1 MKKLTILTGIL
12 CMSAASLFGQTTKGN
27 VIVDVYGGA
36 PNWGN
41 VLFKALQSDSATNSG
56 FKTNGGALS
65 YGARVEYMMADNFG
79 LGIDANYEVSG
90 FGFNYQKQDQS
101 SGAILTH
108 RFDYTATKIRAMV
121 RMNYH
126 FAQTELVDAY
136 LGVGA
141 GYRNVTRK
149 TVDSGSYDSGNLNLG
164 SGINPIAFRVAVG
177 SRFYFTDMLGGML
190 EFGIGGGGII
200 QFGVSAK
207 F

>member
-41 VLFKALQSDSATNSG
+41 VLFKALKNDTSMNND
-56 FKTNGGALS
+56 FRVNGGPLS
-65 YGARVEYMMADNFG
+65 YGARFEYMLAENFG

-90 FGFNYQKQDQS
+90 FGFNYQGTDQNT
-101 SGAILTH
+101 GTPMT
-108 RFDYTATKIRAMV
+108 FTYDYTAKKIRAMA

-136 LGVGA
+136 FGVGA
-141 GYRNVTRK
+141 GYRHVSRQTN
-149 TVDSGSYDSGNLNLG
+149 DSGNYDVG
-164 SGINPIAFRVAVG
+164 SVNFGGVNPIAFRVAVG

-190 EFGIGGGGII
+190 EFGLGGGGMI

>member
-1 MKKLTILTGIL
+1 MKKLTILTVLVFMVTG
-12 CMSAASLFGQTTKGN
+12 SVFAQTSKGN

-36 PNWGN
+36 PNWAN
-41 VLFKALQSDSATNSG
+41 VFFKALQNDSATNSG

-79 LGIDANYEVSG
+79 LGVDANYEVSG
-90 FGFNYQKQDQS
+90 FGFNYQKQDQNT
-101 SGAILTH
+101 GTTITH
-108 RFDYTATKIRAMV
+108 RYDYTATKIRAMV

-136 LGVGA
+136 FGVGA

-149 TVDSGSYDSGNLNLG
+149 TVDSGDYDSGNLNFG
-164 SGINPIAFRVAVG
+164 GINPIAFRVAVG
-177 SRFYFTDMLGGML
+177 SRFYFTDVVGGLL
-190 EFGIGGGGII
+190 EFGLGGGGMI